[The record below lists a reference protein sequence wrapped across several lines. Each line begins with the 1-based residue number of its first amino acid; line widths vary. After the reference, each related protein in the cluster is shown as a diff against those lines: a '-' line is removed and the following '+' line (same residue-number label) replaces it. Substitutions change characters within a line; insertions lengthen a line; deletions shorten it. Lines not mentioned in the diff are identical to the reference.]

1 MRYTGNSF
9 IGVITNISYLQIY
22 YINTS
27 FIIRTVCQ
35 NVQWYEN
42 QLSVTPYLRK
52 KMIHK
57 IYKHIKYLQR
67 LRSMFMGV
75 FEERERG
82 DSPGKGVAG
91 GAHGTSIPQSL
102 TTPDCFSDK

>member
-1 MRYTGNSF
+1 MFSGMK
-9 IGVITNISYLQIY
+9 TNCQLHHTWGKKWFTK
-22 YINTS
+22 YI
-27 FIIRTVCQ
+27 
-35 NVQWYEN
+35 
-42 QLSVTPYLRK
+42 PG
-52 KMIHK
+52 
-57 IYKHIKYLQR
+57 KHIKYLQR